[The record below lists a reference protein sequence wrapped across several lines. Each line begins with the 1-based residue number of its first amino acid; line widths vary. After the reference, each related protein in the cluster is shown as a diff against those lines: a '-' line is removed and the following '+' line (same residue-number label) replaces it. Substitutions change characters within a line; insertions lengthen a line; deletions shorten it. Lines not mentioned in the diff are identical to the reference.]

1 MKYRTGQRVRVSD
14 RAHAGHHRTPG
25 YLKGK
30 MGFVEQVRGEY
41 RNPEDLAYGGQGL
54 PKRPLYTVSFLQ
66 RELWPAYRGREG
78 DRLEADL
85 YEHWLEE
92 PK

>member
-1 MKYRTGQRVRVSD
+1 MRVSG
-14 RAHAGHHRTPG
+14 RAHIGHHRTPG

-30 MGFVEQVRGEY
+30 RGVVERIRGSFH
-41 RNPEDLAYGGQGL
+41 NPEELAYGGQGE
-54 PKRPLYTVSFLQ
+54 PQRPLYTVSFLQ
-66 RELWPAYRGREG
+66 RELWPAYDGPEG

-92 PK
+92 LE